1 MRQCDSLHTLHVSC
15 RSQDELVNTQLT
27 GVQNDVQERLRL
39 LLKPQ
44 ARSGAPGRACL
55 PSRTSLQPSAAS
67 PGASNHDGVAE
78 LRKQIVAAQ
87 SVLSEGLVERETEV
101 WPAWKLVVARRH
113 RWPRARRW

>member
-1 MRQCDSLHTLHVSC
+1 VHSRHIRC

-27 GVQNDVQERLRL
+27 GVQNDVQERLRF

-55 PSRTSLQPSAAS
+55 PSRASLQPTAAS

-101 WPAWKLVVARRH
+101 RLAWVSLQGDIVGRERGGVELLRKR
-113 RWPRARRW
+113 